1 MSMGLIIAV
10 AALSLAALSLL
21 VRSLLVDRSLGE
33 ITQQLDE
40 ILGND
45 TNSEICVSSGS
56 RRVRRL
62 ASELN
67 SELRKLRT
75 ERRRLQSGDAEFK
88 EAITNISHDIRTPL
102 TAIFGYIGLLE
113 REEKSEAAQRYT
125 AVIKER
131 SQALC
136 ELSEELFKYSVAISA
151 QNDLHPEP
159 LDINAVLQESVIA
172 YYAALT
178 GKNIEPELDLP
189 DHPVIRNADKTAL
202 MRIFGNVIGNAV
214 KYSQGD
220 LKVQLLD
227 SGTVTF
233 SNKAPGL
240 DAVQA
245 GKLFNRFYTVRS
257 ADNSTGLGLSI
268 AKRLTEQMGGSIDA
282 AAEDG
287 VLTVKVSFTE

>member
-1 MSMGLIIAV
+1 MSTVLIIAV
-10 AALSLAALSLL
+10 AALSAAVLVLL
-21 VRSLLVDRSLGE
+21 VRAVLIDRSLGG
-33 ITQQLDE
+33 ITKQLDE
-40 ILGND
+40 ILGGD
-45 TNSEICVSSGS
+45 TNAEILVPSGD

-67 SELRKLRT
+67 SELRKLGG
-75 ERRRLQSGDAEFK
+75 ERRRLQNGDAEFK

-102 TAIFGYIGLLE
+102 TAISGYIGLLE
-113 REEKSEAAQRYT
+113 REEQSEAARRYT

-136 ELSEELFKYSVAISA
+136 ELSEELFKYSIAISA
-151 QNDLHPEP
+151 QNDLRSEP
-159 LDINAVLQESVIA
+159 LDINAVLQESIIA

-178 GKNIEPELDLP
+178 DKNIEPELDLP

-202 MRIFGNVIGNAV
+202 MRVFGNVIGNAI
-214 KYSQGD
+214 KYSEGD
-220 LKVQLLD
+220 LKVRLLD
-227 SGTVTF
+227 NGTVTF
-233 SNKAPGL
+233 SNSAPGL

-257 ADNSTGLGLSI
+257 AQNSTGLGLSI

-287 VLTVKVSFTE
+287 VLTVRVSFTS

>member
-1 MSMGLIIAV
+1 MSTVLIIAV
-10 AALSLAALSLL
+10 AVLSAAILALL
-21 VRSLLVDRSLGE
+21 VRAAVVDRSLRG
-33 ITQQLDE
+33 ITEQLGE
-40 ILGND
+40 ILGGD
-45 TNSEICVSSGS
+45 TNAEILVPSGS

-62 ASELN
+62 AAELN
-67 SELRKLRT
+67 SELRKLT
-75 ERRRLQSGDAEFK
+75 SERRRLQNGDAEFK

-113 REEKSEAAQRYT
+113 REEQSEAAQRYT

-136 ELSEELFKYSVAISA
+136 ELSEELFKYSIAISA
-151 QNDLHPEP
+151 QNDLHTEA
-159 LDINAVLQESVIA
+159 LDINAVLQESIIA

-178 GKNIEPELDLP
+178 DKNIEPELDLP

-202 MRIFGNVIGNAV
+202 MRVFGNVIGNAI
-214 KYSQGD
+214 KYSEGD
-220 LKVQLLD
+220 LKVRLLD
-227 SGTVTF
+227 NGTVTF
-233 SNKAPGL
+233 SNSAPGL

-257 ADNSTGLGLSI
+257 AQNSTGLGLSI

-287 VLTVKVSFTE
+287 VLTVRVSFTS